1 MNGMSMDNLRGL
13 ILAVSSSV
21 FIGSSF
27 IIKKQGLKKAG
38 ASGPRAESGSGLT
51 AEDRRVLRERYGFDP
66 NEYISEAKVLGGK
79 AKRNKLFSPK
89 GMDVRPMME
98 VVKVIIGEIA
108 NFTAYVYAP
117 AILVTPLGALSI
129 IFRFNLKKLT
139 YEERKAKLIE
149 RLHTLN
155 AAARADS
162 EEED

>member
-1 MNGMSMDNLRGL
+1 MSMDNLHGL

-38 ASGPRAESGSGLT
+38 ASGTKSQFLSFLSLRIFVDFDFVKIFELT
-51 AEDRRVLRERYGFDP
+51 FNFKCFFNGYLK
-66 NEYISEAKVLGGK
+66 ILILGQGRH
-79 AKRNKLFSPK
+79 AYLYEPWWWA
-89 GMDVRPMME
+89 GMITM
-98 VVKVIIGEIA
+98 IIGEIV
-108 NFTAYVYAP
+108 NFAAYAYAP

-155 AAARADS
+155 SAARADS